1 MPSFNI
7 VYNQRQNGGP
17 LAAPRPMMRTRWL
30 LLAWTWSLASAAP
43 SLHLQMTEQE
53 LRHYFGTTELAHIQG
68 GVTLQWL
75 LHLRQLFKYAIWSI
89 VCKLSSFHHFP
100 KSPSHHSFSRF
111 QHCDN
116 LTNEHTTLRLKGLI
130 CRQISKYNT
139 QSKF

>member
-7 VYNQRQNGGP
+7 VYNQRQTGGP
-17 LAAPRPMMRTRWL
+17 PAAPHTMMRTRWL

-75 LHLRQLFKYAIWSI
+75 LHLRQLIKYGQ
-89 VCKLSSFHHFP
+89 SSANCHHFII
-100 KSPSHHSFSRF
+100 SQSHQVIIPFHVF
-111 QHCDN
+111 N
-116 LTNEHTTLRLKGLI
+116 IVTT
-130 CRQISKYNT
+130 
-139 QSKF
+139 